1 MEPKPHWKPDID
13 YSSCRFYI
21 RRMDTASRNGADEVP
36 TARIPL
42 IGFIYVTQGEVLV
55 EAADSS

>member
-42 IGFIYVTQGEVLV
+42 IG
-55 EAADSS
+55 